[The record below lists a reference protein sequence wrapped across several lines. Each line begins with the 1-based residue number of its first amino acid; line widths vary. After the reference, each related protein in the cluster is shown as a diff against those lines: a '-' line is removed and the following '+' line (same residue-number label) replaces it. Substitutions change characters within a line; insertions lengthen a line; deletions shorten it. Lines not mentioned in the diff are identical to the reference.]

1 VKIAIIGAG
10 ITGLVAGWRLA
21 QKGVQVSLFEKEKAP
36 GGLAH
41 GFKEKAWNWYLD
53 DFFHHLFI
61 SDISAQKLI
70 RELGLSKQLFFD
82 RPKTAIFKNGQISQF
97 DSPLTLLK
105 SPLLSWPQK
114 IRAGLVTGYLKLT
127 NRWQDL
133 EKITA
138 TDWLAKFY
146 GKKTFA
152 ILWEPLLT
160 SKFGSQANQISM
172 AWFWARI
179 KKRSVQ
185 LGYLQGGF
193 QVLADKLTEQI
204 KKNKGQVIFNR
215 EIKNLKDL
223 AGYDKIIITVPAEK
237 FFKTGLPEML
247 GAINLILILKEK
259 FLTDGTYWL
268 SVNEKD
274 FPFVAVVEQTNFVD
288 RKNYGGNYVAYVGGY
303 YPQDHRYFKMT
314 KDQIFKEFLPYLKRI
329 NPNFNFASRITC
341 YVSRNLFAQ
350 PVMPVNYSRLIAGHK
365 TALPGVYLANMQQVY
380 PWDRGLNY
388 AIELGEKIV
397 KIVVNDQ

>member
-1 VKIAIIGAG
+1 MKIAIIGAG

-204 KKNKGQVIFNR
+204 KKNKAR
-215 EIKNLKDL
+215 L
-223 AGYDKIIITVPAEK
+223 
-237 FFKTGLPEML
+237 
-247 GAINLILILKEK
+247 
-259 FLTDGTYWL
+259 FLTG
-268 SVNEKD
+268 K
-274 FPFVAVVEQTNFVD
+274 
-288 RKNYGGNYVAYVGGY
+288 
-303 YPQDHRYFKMT
+303 
-314 KDQIFKEFLPYLKRI
+314 
-329 NPNFNFASRITC
+329 
-341 YVSRNLFAQ
+341 
-350 PVMPVNYSRLIAGHK
+350 
-365 TALPGVYLANMQQVY
+365 
-380 PWDRGLNY
+380 
-388 AIELGEKIV
+388 
-397 KIVVNDQ
+397 